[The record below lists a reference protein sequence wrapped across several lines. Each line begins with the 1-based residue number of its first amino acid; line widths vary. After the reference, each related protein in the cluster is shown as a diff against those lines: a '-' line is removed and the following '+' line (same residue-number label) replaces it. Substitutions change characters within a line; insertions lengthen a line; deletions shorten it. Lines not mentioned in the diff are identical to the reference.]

1 MTSSGEKGKILA
13 DFKDADSQMTGD
25 MKTSSTA
32 AIDATFS
39 GENAVLTGNINTM
52 ETSYQWGY
60 GYVPNRSTVTVT
72 FSGKNASF
80 AGNIDTTQTS
90 RTGTWGNYVDS
101 PNHSTVT
108 ASFSAWRFFYW
119 RPCLGRYEQSQYR
132 PYKIRVSG
140 KAKLQRRKTPRRHR
154 EFLYSPAHGHC
165 LRRRHEIR

>member
-101 PNHSTVT
+101 PIIVLLRPVFSGLG
-108 ASFSAWRFFYW
+108 ASLLATLP
-119 RPCLGRYEQSQYR
+119 RPVRAKPISPLQNQGLW
-132 PYKIRVSG
+132 KG
-140 KAKLQRRKTPRRHR
+140 KATTTEDATTAPGVPL
-154 EFLYSPAHGHC
+154 
-165 LRRRHEIR
+165 